1 MTRALMRPALYRQL
15 SVRLLVPLLLIVAI
29 VGTMG
34 LYSVSR
40 QTEEVFDRW
49 LLDAAVSLAGQV
61 RSDAGG
67 VSVDLP
73 EAARAMLAYDEI
85 DRTSFMVA
93 NGGKLLAGRAGIPAT
108 GPNEVAY
115 GNGRAFDARFEGER
129 VRVAA
134 ATATCRGCEGVEV
147 LVAETTRKR
156 QRAARVVLWL
166 VVPLLLM
173 LGITCSAI
181 VLTVRR
187 SVRPLEVLAEHW
199 NRQSHTSLRPIPE
212 GGLPRELAPFATAL
226 NDLLARLRAILERER
241 MFAAA
246 AAHQLRT
253 PLTAVRL
260 GLARARHS
268 PDLDSTR
275 AVLDELAHITQH
287 TGRLV
292 QQLLLLGRLDPEA
305 GGDIE
310 RAPVDLRD
318 VARDVCGLF
327 ADVALERAID
337 LELRVPEQAVVV
349 HAQSELLVEA
359 LANLIDNA
367 LHATSGHGAVIVE
380 VTMTP
385 PGLRVGDSGP
395 GVRPDE
401 REAIFERHVRG
412 AAATWQGTGL
422 GLSIVRDIA
431 TLHGAKVDVSDA
443 PQGGAQFGF
452 VFAASQVPGGTA
464 SEGRPGMTE

>member
-1 MTRALMRPALYRQL
+1 MRPALYRQL
-15 SVRLLVPLLLIVAI
+15 SVRLLVPLLLIVAV
-29 VGTMG
+29 VGAMG
-34 LYSVSR
+34 LYGVSR

-49 LLDAAVSLAGQV
+49 LLDAAVSVAGQV
-61 RSDAGG
+61 RSGAGG
-67 VSVDLP
+67 ISVDLP
-73 EAARAMLAYDEI
+73 EAARAMLAYDEV

-93 NGGKLLAGRAGIPAT
+93 DGDRLLAGRAGIPTA
-108 GPNEVAY
+108 GPDEVTY
-115 GNGRAFDARFEGER
+115 GNGRAFDARLDGER

-134 ATATCRGCEGVEV
+134 AVATCRGCAGVVV
-147 LVAETTRKR
+147 LVAETTLKR
-156 QRAARVVLWL
+156 QRSARVVLWL

-173 LGITCSAI
+173 LGITCFAI
-181 VLTVRR
+181 FLTVRR
-187 SVRPLEVLAEHW
+187 SVRPLEVLAAHW
-199 NRQSHTSLRPIPE
+199 NHQSHASLRPIPE

-226 NDLLARLRAILERER
+226 NDLLARLRAILDRER

-310 RAPVDLRD
+310 RHPVDLRD

-327 ADVALERAID
+327 AELALERGID
-337 LELRVPEQAVVV
+337 LELRMPERPVVV
-349 HAQSELLVEA
+349 AAQSDLLIEA

-367 LHATSGHGAVIVE
+367 LRATPGDGAVIVE
-380 VTMTP
+380 VTATP
-385 PGLRVGDSGP
+385 AALRVCDSGP
-395 GVRPDE
+395 GVRPEE

-412 AAATWQGTGL
+412 AAAAWEGTGL
-422 GLSIVRDIA
+422 GLAIVRDIA
-431 TLHGAKVDVSDA
+431 VLHGAEVSVGDA
-443 PQGGAQFGF
+443 PQGGARFDF
-452 VFAASQVPGGTA
+452 VFAAQPPGVAVRDARAQGV
-464 SEGRPGMTE
+464 G

>member
-1 MTRALMRPALYRQL
+1 MARALMRPALYRQL
-15 SVRLLVPLLLIVAI
+15 SVRLLVPLLLIVAG
-29 VGTMG
+29 VGAMG

-49 LLDAAVSLAGQV
+49 LLDAAVSLANQV
-61 RSDAGG
+61 RGDGS

-73 EAARAMLAYDEI
+73 EAARAMLAYDEV
-85 DRTSFMVA
+85 DRTYFMVA
-93 NGGKLLAGRAGIPAT
+93 DGGRVLAGHAGIPAA

-115 GNGRAFDARFEGER
+115 GNGRAFDARLDGEP

-134 ATATCRGCEGVEV
+134 AVATCRGCERVVV
-147 LVAETTRKR
+147 LVAETMRKR
-156 QRAARVVLWL
+156 ERAGRAVLWL
-166 VVPLLLM
+166 LVPLLLM

-181 VLTVRR
+181 FLTVRR
-187 SVRPLEVLAEHW
+187 TVRPLEVLAEQW
-199 NRQSHTSLRPIPE
+199 NRQSHASLRPIPE
-212 GGLPRELAPFATAL
+212 GGLPRELSPFATAL

-268 PDLDSTR
+268 PDLEATR
-275 AVLDELAHITQH
+275 AVLDELAQVTQH

-305 GGDIE
+305 GGDIA

-327 ADVALERAID
+327 AEVALERGID
-337 LELRVPEQAVVV
+337 LELRVPERPVVV
-349 HAQSELLVEA
+349 AAQSDLLIEA

-367 LHATSGHGAVIVE
+367 MQATPGDGAVIVE
-380 VTMTP
+380 VIERP
-385 PGLRVGDSGP
+385 PGLRVSDSGP

-412 AAATWQGTGL
+412 AAAAWPGTGL
-422 GLSIVRDIA
+422 GLAIVRDIA
-431 TLHGAKVDVSDA
+431 VLHEATVGVSDA
-443 PQGGAQFGF
+443 PQGGARFD
-452 VFAASQVPGGTA
+452 FAFRSPP
-464 SEGRPGMTE
+464 SP